1 MNNRRMESQVLRDSL
16 LHLSGQLNLTIGG
29 PSVMAGTNVRR
40 RSLYLFHSRDG
51 RDKFVSIFDD
61 ADVFSCYRRN
71 ESIVPQ
77 QALALM
83 NSREAIESAILITS
97 RFNKNL
103 TDIEFSKTAF
113 LQLLARSPSEQEVA
127 ACLNFLK
134 ANPERNQL
142 VHALLNHNDFQ
153 VIR

>member
-1 MNNRRMESQVLRDSL
+1 MESQVLRDSL
-16 LHLSGQLNLTIGG
+16 FQLSGQLDLTAGG
-29 PSVMAGTNVRR
+29 PSVQAGPNVRR

-61 ADVFSCYRRN
+61 AVVFHCYRRN

-83 NSREAIESAILITS
+83 NSREAIESAGLIAS
-97 RFNKNL
+97 RLNADL
-103 TDIEFSKTAF
+103 TDTEFARAAF
-113 LQLLARSPSEQEVA
+113 LQLLARPPSKQEVA
-127 ACLNFLK
+127 ACLDFLK
-134 ANPERNQL
+134 ANPERSQF
-142 VHALLNHNDFQ
+142 VHVLLNHNDFQ

>member
-1 MNNRRMESQVLRDSL
+1 M
-16 LHLSGQLNLTIGG
+16 
-29 PSVMAGTNVRR
+29 
-40 RSLYLFHSRDG
+40 
-51 RDKFVSIFDD
+51 FVSIFDD

-83 NSREAIESAILITS
+83 NSREAIESANLITA

-103 TDIEFSKTAF
+103 TDIEFTKAAF
-113 LQLLARSPSEQEVA
+113 LQLLARVPSEQEVA

-134 ANPERNQL
+134 SNPERNQL